1 MLVGTGSQVL
11 YVEFEEVG
19 RTKRFIVPTGD
30 NIENKIRTFSNR
42 SSKIDLIRMG
52 DATITSKED
61 VVDTGLESVPCHVEA
76 VFSLSMNNHP
86 ALQQGTARYSTD
98 LIKQIMEVEPEQQVQ
113 SAAPQTEAPQAPA
126 LSLTE
131 QLKQQVQQTAQEK
144 LSADSKKEEEQ
155 EVSQFPAVQQQQA
168 SKANPENVQNLDDF
182 LEQKRKEKQ
191 AKKTVSA
198 AQPISKID
206 KILQKLERIEM
217 TLGLD
222 NESDAEEDELRAN
235 QLKEWFKSHVD
246 TVGEQRTFEILAS
259 KIKL

>member
-1 MLVGTGSQVL
+1 MLVGVGSQVL

-30 NIENKIRTFSNR
+30 NIENKIRSFSNR
-42 SSKIDLIRMG
+42 SPKIDLIRMG

-86 ALQQGTARYSTD
+86 ALQQGTARYSAD
-98 LIKQIMEVEPEQQVQ
+98 LIKQIMEVEPEQEVQ

-144 LSADSKKEEEQ
+144 LSADSKKEEE
-155 EVSQFPAVQQQQA
+155 EEPQFPVVQQQQA
-168 SKANPENVQNLDDF
+168 PKGNPENVQNLDDF

-206 KILQKLERIEM
+206 KILQKLERIEL

-222 NESDAEEDELRAN
+222 NDSDAEEDELRAN